1 MTTTFRYHA
10 EEKGL
15 GGLFERFPKSKNPD
29 DALPADSGGIP
40 VSEPNL
46 DDPST
51 PPDPS
56 KRPLLV

>member
-29 DALPADSGGIP
+29 DAPAADGDGIP
-40 VSEPNL
+40 ISEPN
-46 DDPST
+46 DNPST
-51 PPDPS
+51 PPDPLD
-56 KRPLLV
+56 RPWLV